1 MIMSAGIQKGAEL
14 TFDNPVFLFEGQYLR
29 GREGDGGNYDVS
41 LDGQRFLMDYDVS
54 LDGQRFLMVEEADPS
69 ASIQVN
75 VVSNWFEE
83 LRRLAR
89 FSHRPPFEWSRQPEK
104 L

>member
-29 GREGDGGNYDVS
+29 GREGDGGN
-41 LDGQRFLMDYDVS
+41 YDVS